1 MNKTLTLYELNSLVR
16 ETIELELNH
25 EYWVEAEISE
35 AREVRGHCYLQL
47 VQYDDGG
54 AANGNDSR
62 NRFTQRRTPVAQA
75 AAKCWQSSW
84 QLIRPHFE
92 RVTGQQLHAGMK
104 VLLKVYAQFHETYG
118 FSWIITDIDPT
129 YTMGD
134 MARKRQEIIRTLKEE
149 GVFDLNKE
157 LALPMFA
164 QRIAVVSSENAAG
177 YGDFVNQLEQNEYG
191 FQFQTRL
198 FPAVMQGEQVE
209 TSIIAALDR
218 INQHVDDFDCVV
230 IIRGGGATA
239 DLSGFDTLA
248 LAENVSNFPL
258 PVITGIGHERDE
270 SILDMISHTRVKTP
284 TAAAAFLVSHLKEVY
299 DRLVTAQQVIIS
311 TVRNRMEVEKMR
323 MARLAAH
330 LPALFSLVRTRQEAH
345 LTHLEQQLLNMIRR
359 QIDMGR
365 NKVERQEEQLSRC
378 CERKMLKEHHRMELL
393 SRRMEA
399 VDPKRLLQR
408 GYSITLYHGR
418 SVRDVHQLSPGDE
431 IETRLENGTLVSVVK

>member
-1 MNKTLTLYELNSLVR
+1 M
-16 ETIELELNH
+16 
-25 EYWVEAEISE
+25 
-35 AREVRGHCYLQL
+35 
-47 VQYDDGG
+47 
-54 AANGNDSR
+54 
-62 NRFTQRRTPVAQA
+62 
-75 AAKCWQSSW
+75 
-84 QLIRPHFE
+84 
-92 RVTGQQLHAGMK
+92 
-104 VLLKVYAQFHETYG
+104 
-118 FSWIITDIDPT
+118 
-129 YTMGD
+129 
-134 MARKRQEIIRTLKEE
+134 
-149 GVFDLNKE
+149 
-157 LALPMFA
+157 
-164 QRIAVVSSENAAG
+164 
-177 YGDFVNQLEQNEYG
+177 
-191 FQFQTRL
+191 
-198 FPAVMQGEQVE
+198 
-209 TSIIAALDR
+209 
-218 INQHVDDFDCVV
+218 

-248 LAENVSNFPL
+248 LAENVANFPL

-408 GYSITLYHGR
+408 GYSITLHHGR
-418 SVRDVHQLSPGDE
+418 SVRDVHQLKPGDE
-431 IETRLENGTLVSVVK
+431 IETRLENGSLVSVVK